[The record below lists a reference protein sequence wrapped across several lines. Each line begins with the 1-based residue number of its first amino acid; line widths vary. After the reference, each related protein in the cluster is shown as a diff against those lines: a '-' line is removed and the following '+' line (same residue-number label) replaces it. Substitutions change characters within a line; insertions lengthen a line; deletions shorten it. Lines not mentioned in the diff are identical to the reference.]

1 MSDTVLA
8 RVWDGAGETWEWLR
22 GVILGEWQD
31 DRSLSQIV
39 TDALAG
45 FVPGLGSIITLRD
58 LLAVIVRL
66 AKHPEKRAHVE
77 EWILLIAMLLPLI
90 MTVVGVAAA
99 GVGALVGAE
108 LGGFLRAVALFVVKK
123 GGVGLKALV
132 EFFQAHGYGHVVNAL
147 KEVKFARYKDDL
159 LKGLN
164 QQIDKLLKLV
174 REFEA
179 KLRALHLESLPAWVP
194 GRAGLIKAL
203 EHCQQFIKELEALR
217 KVAVEM
223 IPKALIEMDQRL
235 AALLAGDIKAATQVS
250 HTVVTGK
257 AAPAVGRA
265 VADPKTP
272 GMGHSPT
279 PPDPG
284 NTRRVPERRLAPF
297 YVAKHQQEFQYV
309 NSKGIPV
316 GAKPYHEGKTV
327 VENPQL
333 RSDDWRDYK
342 GAVKEGYPD
351 LTAPDYKGR
360 STTKYDTFAD
370 LNKADLK
377 PGDKIVRIV
386 AHDADAYSDYGEF
399 WTRSLPE
406 SGRDMRAGTAVKE
419 AWNKNGSYVE
429 MTVPPKGH
437 PVWSELGQDPSNPVL
452 KGWEGKASSQR
463 YEYVDPKTGKV
474 VKDDFYLPGGD
485 NQLLMDGKQLAILK
499 KHGFISD
506 RKPTNFKDYDPDVV
520 NIDGSK
526 GNIVPSGDIT
536 FENLPEDRA
545 VIRANAKGMK

>member
-8 RVWDGAGETWEWLR
+8 RVWEGAGETWEWLR

-66 AKHPEKRAHVE
+66 AKHPEKRAHVD

-327 VENPQL
+327 VENPKL
-333 RSDDWRDYK
+333 EEEAWDTHAE
-342 GAVKEGYPD
+342 AVKEGYPD

-360 STTKYDTFAD
+360 PTTKYDTFAD
-370 LNKADLK
+370 LKRADLK

-386 AHDADAYSDYGEF
+386 AQDADAYSDYGEF

-406 SGRDMRAGTAVKE
+406 SGREMRAGTAVKE

-437 PVWSELGQDPSNPVL
+437 PVWNELGQDPNNPVL
-452 KGWEGKASSQR
+452 KGWEGKASSQV
-463 YEYVDPKTGKV
+463 YEFRDPKSGSRLL
-474 VKDDFYLPGGD
+474 DDAYLPGGD
-485 NQLLMDGKQLAILK
+485 QQLLLDGKQLAILK

-526 GNIVPSGDIT
+526 GNIVPSGDVI

>member
-1 MSDTVLA
+1 MSDTVLN
-8 RVWDGAGETWEWLR
+8 RVWDGAGETWQWLR
-22 GVILGEWQD
+22 GVIMGEWQD

-66 AKHPEKRAHVE
+66 AKHPEKRTHVD
-77 EWILLIAMLLPLI
+77 EWILLVAMLLPLI

-108 LGGFLRAVALFVVKK
+108 LGGFLRAVALFLVKK

-132 EFFQAHGYGHVVNAL
+132 EFFQAHGYGHVINAL
-147 KEVKFARYKDDL
+147 KDVKFARYKNDL
-159 LKGLN
+159 VKGLN
-164 QQIDKLLKLV
+164 QQIDKLLKLTK
-174 REFEA
+174 EFEA

-194 GRAGLIKAL
+194 GRAGLIRAT
-203 EHCQQFIKELEALR
+203 EHCQQFVKELEALR
-217 KVAVEM
+217 KTALEM

-235 AALLAGDIKAATQVS
+235 GALLAGDIKAATQVS
-250 HTVVTGK
+250 HTVATGK
-257 AAPAVGRA
+257 AAPAASRA
-265 VADPKTP
+265 VPDPGVP
-272 GMGHSPT
+272 GMGRSPT

-284 NTRRVPERRLAPF
+284 NTHRVPERKLASF
-297 YVAKHQQEFQYV
+297 YVAKHGQEFQFV

-327 VENPQL
+327 VENPKL
-333 RSDDWRDYK
+333 KRSDWIKQED
-342 GAVKEGYPD
+342 AVKEGYPD
-351 LTAPDYKGR
+351 LTARDHRGQP
-360 STTKYDTFAD
+360 TTKYDTFAE

-377 PGDKIVRIV
+377 PGDKISRVV
-386 AHDADAYSDYGEF
+386 AHDAKPRSDYGEF
-399 WTRSLPE
+399 WTRGLPE
-406 SGRDMRAGTAVKE
+406 DGRQMRAGTAVKE
-419 AWNKNGSYVE
+419 DWNKNGSYVE

-437 PVWSELGQDPSNPVL
+437 PVWNELGQDPNNPVL

-474 VKDDFYLPGGD
+474 VADDFYLPGGD
-485 NQLLMDGKQLAILK
+485 SQLFMDGKQMEILK

-506 RKPTNFKDYDPDVV
+506 RKPTNFKDYDPSAV

-526 GNIVPSGDIT
+526 GNIMPTGDIV
-536 FENLPEDRA
+536 FENIPRDQA
-545 VIRANAKGMK
+545 VILAKGKK